1 MGLFKPQNADTFQ
14 RLNLFN
20 VAPEP
25 IKHEFRPGHPVNDF
39 VVQNAETM
47 PQAKAVN
54 LNFEQGI
61 HRLFNFVLDL
71 TRTTK
76 AQAVFI

>member
-1 MGLFKPQNADTFQ
+1 
-14 RLNLFN
+14 
-20 VAPEP
+20 
-25 IKHEFRPGHPVNDF
+25 
-39 VVQNAETM
+39 M

-61 HRLFNFVLDL
+61 YRLFNFVLDL

-76 AQAVFI
+76 AQAVFIRQKYGYASGIPRF